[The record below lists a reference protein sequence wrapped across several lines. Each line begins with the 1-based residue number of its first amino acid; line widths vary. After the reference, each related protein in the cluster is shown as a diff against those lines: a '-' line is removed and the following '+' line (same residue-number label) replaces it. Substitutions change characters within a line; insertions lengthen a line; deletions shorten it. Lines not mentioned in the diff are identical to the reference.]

1 MKTKT
6 ALLLALCPLAAGCK
20 TYNVQPGG
28 VVNNYAPPPAPYPAS
43 YVVTDSGGAVI
54 YAAPANNSWPFSSG
68 YVWYPFGNP
77 NNVTYHYKY
86 TYQSAPNGCQPPQ
99 AAGQPPPHK
108 QQANQG
114 SYHKPRKAHDI

>member
-1 MKTKT
+1 MKIKN
-6 ALLLALCPLAAGCK
+6 ALLLALCLLAAGCK

-54 YAAPANNSWPFSSG
+54 YAAPAQTGWYGST
-68 YVWYPFGNP
+68 YCWYPFGNP

-86 TYQSAPNGCQPPQ
+86 TYQSAPNCSQPPH
-99 AAGQPPPHK
+99 AAGPPPSHK

-114 SYHKPRKAHDI
+114 NHHKQRKAQDI